1 VAEIEAEWISTR
13 ALNTT
18 SSNVA
23 RTPTRNREFEV
34 TEGEFI
40 RCRTQAAVDSP
51 CGKIATPMTRA
62 EESRR
67 LVASALLVAASAWIL
82 DGCAGPPEA
91 PLPNII
97 LISVDTLRAD
107 RLGSYGFTAATS
119 PTLDRLA
126 GLGVRFENAISPSSW
141 TLPAHM
147 SLITSQLVST
157 HGVVDD
163 ETALS
168 DSAATLAEALSSQ
181 GYKTTGFVSWVYL
194 SPKFGFGQGFDRYTF
209 VPGNARAVVDAVEE
223 WHSTSAREPYF
234 LFVHFFDP
242 HMDFTPPPP
251 YDRLFVDEY
260 TGPVDGSYLQ
270 IKPQILGLHE
280 SIAPIDPAD
289 RQHLDA
295 LYQGEIRFVD
305 DEIARLLA
313 AVDTRSPLAD
323 SLVVVVSD
331 HGEEL
336 GDHGSLEGHG
346 WTLYEEIL
354 HVPMIW
360 NFPDSAYQGTVVRE
374 PVGLIDV
381 APTIL
386 DFLDIE
392 SPDQF
397 QGRSLLPLLKP
408 REEMAASP
416 PVVADSG
423 GRFGIFKRAV
433 RGPRFKLIETR
444 DTGDSEI
451 GLPIDAGYELY
462 DLESDPG
469 EQQDLYHPDHPEAQR
484 LLRILELADRPHG
497 DGEMEATTP
506 AQELSEEEKKML
518 ESLGYIQ

>member
-1 VAEIEAEWISTR
+1 
-13 ALNTT
+13 
-18 SSNVA
+18 
-23 RTPTRNREFEV
+23 
-34 TEGEFI
+34 
-40 RCRTQAAVDSP
+40 
-51 CGKIATPMTRA
+51 MTRA
-62 EESRR
+62 EESRK
-67 LVASALLVAASAWIL
+67 LVASVLLVAAAAGMV
-82 DGCAGPPEA
+82 DGCSGPPAEA
-91 PLPNII
+91 PPNII
-97 LISVDTLRAD
+97 VISIDTLRAD
-107 RLGSYGFTAATS
+107 RLGSYGFAAETS

-163 ETALS
+163 EKALR
-168 DSAATLAEALSSQ
+168 DSAETLAEVLSSR
-181 GYKTTGFVSWVYL
+181 GYRTTGFVSWVYF
-194 SPKFGFGQGFDRYTF
+194 SPKFGFGQGFDEYTF
-209 VPGNARAVVDAVEE
+209 VPGDARAVVDAVED
-223 WHSTSAREPYF
+223 WHSTCAREPYF

-242 HMDFTPPPP
+242 HMDFSPPAP
-251 YDRLFVDEY
+251 YDTLFTRDY
-260 TGPVDGSYLQ
+260 AGPVDGSYVQ

-280 SIAPIDPAD
+280 SIDPIDPVD

-305 DEIARLLA
+305 DEIDRLLA
-313 AVDTRSPLAD
+313 AVDARSPLAD

-360 NFPDSAYQGTVVRE
+360 SFPDAAHQGTVVRE

-386 DFLDIE
+386 DFLGIE
-392 SPDQF
+392 SPVQF
-397 QGRSLLPLLKP
+397 QGRSLLPLLRS
-408 REEMAASP
+408 RELATTSSP
-416 PVVADSG
+416 VIADSG

-433 RGPRFKLIETR
+433 RGARFKLIETR
-444 DTGDSEI
+444 DTGRSEI

-469 EQQDLYHPDHPEAQR
+469 EHHDLYHPGHPEAQR
-484 LLRILELADRPHG
+484 LLRILELADRPLG
-497 DGEMEATTP
+497 DGEMGSTTP
-506 AQELSEEEKKML
+506 AQELSEGEKKML